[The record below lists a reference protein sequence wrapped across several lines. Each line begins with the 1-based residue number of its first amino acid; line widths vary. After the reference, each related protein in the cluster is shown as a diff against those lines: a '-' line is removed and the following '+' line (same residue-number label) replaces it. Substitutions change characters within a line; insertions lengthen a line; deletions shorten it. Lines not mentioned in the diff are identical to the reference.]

1 MKTFRIIVLLLVLG
15 INATAQENQN
25 FAKILD
31 TYVGTWVYQ
40 KNDTVFKIKF
50 QKGQQLWTK
59 KTANGLYGG
68 YYLSVNG
75 RVLEDYMGELPTCWD
90 VLKECQPNNLFI
102 WAYSPYTDELGSL
115 GIIFYDQRKRHFG
128 GKGLQV
134 DTYSYCRLLRF
145 AGNWMRKKEFGMRQK
160 VMNLL
165 VTQEGDQLAFLSQMT
180 LL

>member
-128 GKGLQV
+128 GKGI
-134 DTYSYCRLLRF
+134 TGRLLRF

>member
-1 MKTFRIIVLLLVLG
+1 
-15 INATAQENQN
+15 
-25 FAKILD
+25 
-31 TYVGTWVYQ
+31 
-40 KNDTVFKIKF
+40 
-50 QKGQQLWTK
+50 
-59 KTANGLYGG
+59 
-68 YYLSVNG
+68 
-75 RVLEDYMGELPTCWD
+75 MGELPTCWD

-128 GKGLQV
+128 GKGITGGYIQ
-134 DTYSYCRLLRF
+134 LLSPTKIR
-145 AGNWMRKKEFGMRQK
+145 WKKEFGMRQK